1 MPSPSRR
8 ICQVPP
14 NKRVEMLRTCEVD
27 LRREL
32 SKSGKCDE
40 SPKKEPPPQI
50 EVPSIPSSPTFS
62 SANAAARCS
71 PRKTHITNFM
81 HQNDMN
87 MRHLRV
93 SEPQSPERHYE
104 MKRSPALRFDGLK
117 FSPPKSPTPRRRF
130 RSQSPRFFIEESDT
144 ESDQSAVPKKSDA
157 FGIRNKENQLRNSVK
172 KSRPQP
178 IASPNRS
185 VNKCVNGN
193 SNIGKL
199 DAQVFRAIEI
209 SSSPDTAS
217 GYCPQSEPL
226 KRKIYSEKTLDRLQK
241 SLEGEAGTSNSGLNS
256 NNEN

>member
-1 MPSPSRR
+1 
-8 ICQVPP
+8 
-14 NKRVEMLRTCEVD
+14 MLRTCEVD

-40 SPKKEPPPQI
+40 SPKKEPMPQPPPQI
-50 EVPSIPSSPTFS
+50 EVPSIPSSPTFGS
-62 SANAAARCS
+62 GNVAARYS

-93 SEPQSPERHYE
+93 SEPHSPERHYE

-117 FSPPKSPTPRRRF
+117 FSPPKSPMPRRRF

-144 ESDQSAVPKKSDA
+144 ESDQSAMAKKPNA
-157 FGIRNKENQLRNSVK
+157 FGNRNKENKLRNPIK

-178 IASPNRS
+178 IASPNRTA
-185 VNKCVNGN
+185 NKCING
-193 SNIGKL
+193 STNIGKL

-241 SLEGEAGTSNSGLNS
+241 SLEVEAGM
-256 NNEN
+256 

>member
-1 MPSPSRR
+1 
-8 ICQVPP
+8 
-14 NKRVEMLRTCEVD
+14 MLRTCEVD

-40 SPKKEPPPQI
+40 SPKKEPPQI

-71 PRKTHITNFM
+71 PRKNHITNFM

-93 SEPQSPERHYE
+93 SEPLSPERHYE
-104 MKRSPALRFDGLK
+104 MKRSPGLRFDGLK
-117 FSPPKSPTPRRRF
+117 FSPPKSPMPRRRF

-144 ESDQSAVPKKSDA
+144 ESDQSAIPKKPNV
-157 FGIRNKENQLRNSVK
+157 FGIRNKENKLRNSVK
-172 KSRPQP
+172 KTRPQA
-178 IASPNRS
+178 IGSPNRS
-185 VNKCVNGN
+185 ANKCINGSSS

-241 SLEGEAGTSNSGLNS
+241 SLEVEAGA
-256 NNEN
+256 